1 MKEEKFYELY
11 KEYKP
16 IQDDNEMWPL
26 IKDVLMPRNMSKIIE
41 LGTEFGGSSIIWN
54 QLCQEGNGF
63 FIGVDGEPGR
73 AQKMLYDSKTPVTMI
88 AGNTMHQSTVDKV
101 AEVLKGELVDFLFID
116 ADHMDIA
123 VYLDTK
129 NYIQFV
135 RDGGI
140 VAYHDAND
148 VNGGPYIGISN
159 AKKDLI
165 LKPKWEHMYSG
176 RMGTYVCQ
184 I

>member
-1 MKEEKFYELY
+1 MTKEKFYELY

-26 IKDVLMPRNMSKIIE
+26 IHDVLMPHKVSKILE

-73 AQKMLYDSKTPVTMI
+73 AQHMLYDSKTPVHMV
-88 AGNTMHQSTVDKV
+88 AGNTMHDSTVQKV
-101 AEVLKGELVDFLFID
+101 AEILNGEKVDFLFID
-116 ADHMDIA
+116 ADHMDTA

-129 NYIQFV
+129 NYSQFV

-140 VAYHDAND
+140 IAYHDYGD
-148 VNGGPYIGISN
+148 MSGGPRLGITN
-159 AKKDLI
+159 AKKDGI
-165 LKPKWEHMYSG
+165 ISPKTEGEYIG
-176 RMGTYVCQ
+176 RMGIYWWEK
-184 I
+184 